1 MGTNYKNPMS
11 RLNEARAHY
20 KGLINEAGFPGM
32 CCDGG
37 PECVPVSFSSA
48 NDDCGTLMMDDCGH
62 ADCMGDIGPDGP
74 LELNDL
80 DLTVDDGSTNLAY
93 NIQYCRCSEWDGNN
107 CRTAMNSS
115 FHGSTNLTVGDVV
128 EVVGNGGFATSTA
141 TDPLVVMASNSTPP
155 INNPFNTIPST
166 CPASNMISCDWCDN
180 GGPVSQMFPGPNC
193 PPNTIPSGSAN
204 PCDNASDP
212 CAFPDISGPCATQ
225 ANLVSEFV
233 SGDPTQFLSNML
245 SWYTNPPNPMNYPY
259 HRGCNF
265 LETVRQKHI
274 GHLATGIV
282 INSNNPAP
290 GVQMGPGWIA
300 QKTSKVAYL
309 DCVLA
314 ALNADNCCG
323 SPSNPNGGGT
333 GTGTGTP
340 DQPLTMGKMSNP
352 NVGGKK
358 GAERKGMRK

>member
-1 MGTNYKNPMS
+1 MTNYKSS
-11 RLNEARAHY
+11 RKRLEESRNHYKNLLNE
-20 KGLINEAGFPGM
+20 GPIAGFPGQ

-37 PECVPVSFSSA
+37 PDCVSVTFASA
-48 NDDCGTLMMDDCGH
+48 NDDCSSIFMDDCGH
-62 ADCMGDIGPDGP
+62 ADCMGDIGPGGP
-74 LELNDL
+74 IGLDDL
-80 DLTVDDGSTNLAY
+80 DLEVDD
-93 NIQYCRCSEWDGNN
+93 
-107 CRTAMNSS
+107 
-115 FHGSTNLTVGDVV
+115 
-128 EVVGNGGFATSTA
+128 
-141 TDPLVVMASNSTPP
+141 TDT
-155 INNPFNTIPST
+155 
-166 CPASNMISCDWCDN
+166 NMISCDSCD
-180 GGPVSQMFPGPNC
+180 GGYQTSNWYPGPNC
-193 PPNTIPSGSAN
+193 PPNTIPSGTGD
-204 PCDNASDP
+204 PCDVIIGQSDP

-225 ANLVSEFV
+225 ANLISQFV
-233 SGDPTQFLSNML
+233 SGDPSQFLSNML